1 MSVRPWTVGTG
12 KKPIAFSTKPWIL
25 SGVLVVLL
33 LGVPGAAV
41 AGQECPAGL
50 KPGTEVRLFFGLIDK
65 EGKYVPEIAWQQFL
79 ADVITPRFRHGLT
92 VFDAK
97 GQWLAP
103 SGKLL
108 RDPVKM
114 VLIAEW
120 LDRAKTMK
128 LVEEISAAYTK
139 QFNQHSVFRMT
150 SPICAG

>member
-1 MSVRPWTVGTG
+1 MWAG
-12 KKPIAFSTKPWIL
+12 WI
-25 SGVLVVLL
+25 VLVWLL
-33 LGVPGAAV
+33 SLAGAAG

-50 KPGTEVRLFFGLIDK
+50 KSGTEVRLFFGLIDK
-65 EGKYVPEIAWQQFL
+65 DGKYVPEMAWQQFL

-108 RDPVKM
+108 REPVKM

-120 LDRAKTMK
+120 LDRAQIMK
-128 LVEEISAAYTK
+128 LVEEIAAAYTER
-139 QFNQHSVFRMT
+139 FNQHSVFRMT
-150 SPICAG
+150 SPTCAG